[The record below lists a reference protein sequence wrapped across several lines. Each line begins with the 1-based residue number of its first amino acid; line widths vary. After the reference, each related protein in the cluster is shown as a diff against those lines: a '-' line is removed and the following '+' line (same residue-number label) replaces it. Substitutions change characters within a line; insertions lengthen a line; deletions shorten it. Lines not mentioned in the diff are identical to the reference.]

1 MNRQWFVVIGV
12 VAAIG
17 VGATI
22 MVRNAPPRIEVG
34 AVAPDF
40 TVTNLATNK
49 PVSLHAEYR
58 GKVTLVNIWATWC
71 GPCREEIPALDSLY
85 RALQPKGLRI
95 AAVSVDKGSAADVKK
110 FMDEF
115 HVTFDV
121 LQDPEGAIQE
131 LYQSPKVP
139 QSYLIARD
147 GRFVRIVYGSHPW
160 ASPGNR
166 RIIEQLLSEPAS
178 GSE

>member
-1 MNRQWFVVIGV
+1 MNRQWVVVIGV

-17 VGATI
+17 IGATI

-40 TVTNLATNK
+40 TVTNLATSK
-49 PVSLHAEYR
+49 PVSLQQEYR

-85 RALQPKGLRI
+85 RALAPKGLRI
-95 AAVSVDKGSAADVKK
+95 AAVSVDQGAAADVVK
-110 FMDEF
+110 FMNEF

-121 LQDPEGAIQE
+121 LHDPKGAIQE

-139 QSYLIARD
+139 QSYLIGRD

-166 RIIEQLLSEPAS
+166 KIIEQLLSEPSS

>member
-17 VGATI
+17 IGATL

-40 TVTNLATNK
+40 TVTNLATSK
-49 PVSLHAEYR
+49 PVSLQHEYR

-85 RALQPKGLRI
+85 RALAPKGLRI
-95 AAVSVDKGSAADVKK
+95 AAVSVDQGAAADVVK
-110 FMDEF
+110 FMNEF

-121 LQDPEGAIQE
+121 LHDPKGAIQE

-139 QSYLIARD
+139 QSYLIGRD

-166 RIIEQLLSEPAS
+166 KIIEQLLSEPSS

>member
-17 VGATI
+17 VGATV

-34 AVAPDF
+34 AIAPDF

-49 PVSLHAEYR
+49 PVSLQEAYR

-85 RALQPKGLRI
+85 RALEPRGLKI
-95 AAVSVDKGSAADVKK
+95 AAVSVDKGSAAEVTK

-115 HVTFDV
+115 NVTFDI
-121 LQDPEGAIQE
+121 LQDPEGTIQE

-139 QSYLIARD
+139 QSYLIGRD

-160 ASPGNR
+160 ASPANR
-166 RIIEQLLSEPAS
+166 RIIEQLLNEPVS

>member
-1 MNRQWFVVIGV
+1 MNRQWVVVIGV

-17 VGATI
+17 IGATI

-40 TVTNLATNK
+40 TVTNLATSK
-49 PVSLHAEYR
+49 PVLLQQEYR

-85 RALQPKGLRI
+85 RALAPKGLRI
-95 AAVSVDKGSAADVKK
+95 AAVSVDQGAAADVVK
-110 FMDEF
+110 FMNEF

-121 LQDPEGAIQE
+121 LHDPKGAIQE

-139 QSYLIARD
+139 QSYLIGRD

-166 RIIEQLLSEPAS
+166 KIIEQLLSEPSS

>member
-1 MNRQWFVVIGV
+1 MNRQWYLVVGV

-17 VGATI
+17 IGATV

-40 TVTNLATNK
+40 TVTNLATNT

-85 RALQPKGLRI
+85 RALQPRGLRI
-95 AAVSVDKGSAADVKK
+95 AAVSPCCMKRMPISSAGTTS
-110 FMDEF
+110 FSP
-115 HVTFDV
+115 TTSS
-121 LQDPEGAIQE
+121 
-131 LYQSPKVP
+131 QSC
-139 QSYLIARD
+139 AR
-147 GRFVRIVYGSHPW
+147 
-160 ASPGNR
+160 
-166 RIIEQLLSEPAS
+166 
-178 GSE
+178 